1 LETRNFTLKQI
12 MMMLMMEDAW
22 FGAAVIKVVD
32 SGAV

>member
-12 MMMLMMEDAW
+12 MTMMMEDAW